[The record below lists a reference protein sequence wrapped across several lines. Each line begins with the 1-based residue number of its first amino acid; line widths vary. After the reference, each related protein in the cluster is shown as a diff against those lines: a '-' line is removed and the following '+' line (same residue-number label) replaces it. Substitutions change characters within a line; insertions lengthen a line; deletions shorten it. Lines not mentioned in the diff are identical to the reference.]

1 MKHKRKQKIVIISLL
16 IFSISAFS
24 NEEKLSV
31 MKLKQCPDSP
41 NCVSSQS
48 TSASHKINSLPYNS
62 SPEEAIQQ
70 IKKIILALSGTK
82 LIEEKDQYLHFEF
95 KSFVFRFIDDVEI
108 VVDDS
113 AKVIHLRSASRVGY
127 SDFGAN
133 RRRIEKIKNKFTQ

>member
-1 MKHKRKQKIVIISLL
+1 MHKLKQKIVIISLL
-16 IFSISAFS
+16 TFSISAFS

-48 TSASHKINSLPYNS
+48 TSASHKINPLPYSS
-62 SPEEAIQQ
+62 SPEEATQQ

-95 KSFVFRFIDDVEI
+95 RSLVFRFIDDVEI
-108 VVDDS
+108 VIDDS
-113 AKVIHLRSASRVGY
+113 EKVIHLRSASRVGY

-133 RRRIEKIKNKFTQ
+133 RRRIEKIKNKFR